1 MLSTLRPDDH
11 REIAKNLG
19 VYPALRFA
27 ATCKTIRATVAQSV
41 EQRPEMLPKRVAF
54 AFGTA
59 LQARLAETH
68 HLDTVREMSTS
79 EVYVPAF
86 GPPFPLRMRHVL
98 KINGA
103 RVADAFLTM
112 TLGEI
117 EFYTDHPR
125 IAVDMHL
132 IRYPTHERVNPELYR
147 YISAMHPSL
156 TLTCYRLMVTQETE
170 VKGTVI
176 PTSKRAGLP
185 PTFSGGIMAM
195 LVGRDLI

>member
-41 EQRPEMLPKRVAF
+41 EQRLEMLPKRVAF
-54 AFGTA
+54 AFGAA

-68 HLDTVREMSTS
+68 HLDTVREISTS

-103 RVADAFLTM
+103 RLADAFLTM

-117 EFYTDHPR
+117 EFYTDHPQ

-132 IRYPTHERVNPELYR
+132 IRYPTHVDPELYR

-156 TLTCYRLMVTQETE
+156 TLTCYRFMVTQETE
-170 VKGTVI
+170 VKGTVL
-176 PTSKRAGLP
+176 PTSKRARLP
-185 PTFSGGIMAM
+185 PTFSGGLMAM
-195 LVGRDLI
+195 LLECELI

>member
-54 AFGTA
+54 AFGAA

-68 HLDTVREMSTS
+68 HLDTVREISTS

-103 RVADAFLTM
+103 RLADAFLTM

-117 EFYTDHPR
+117 EFYTDHPQ

-132 IRYPTHERVNPELYR
+132 IRYPTHVDPELYR

-156 TLTCYRLMVTQETE
+156 TLTCYRFMVTQETE
-170 VKGTVI
+170 VKGTVL
-176 PTSKRAGLP
+176 PTSKRARLP
-185 PTFSGGIMAM
+185 PTFSGGLMAM
-195 LVGRDLI
+195 LLECELI

>member
-19 VYPALRFA
+19 VHPALRFA

-54 AFGTA
+54 AFGAA

-68 HLDTVREMSTS
+68 HLDTVREISTS

-103 RVADAFLTM
+103 RLADAFLTM

-117 EFYTDHPR
+117 EFYTDHPQ

-132 IRYPTHERVNPELYR
+132 IRYPTHVDPELYR

-156 TLTCYRLMVTQETE
+156 TLTCYRFMVTQETE
-170 VKGTVI
+170 VKGTVL
-176 PTSKRAGLP
+176 PTSKRARLP
-185 PTFSGGIMAM
+185 PTFSGGLMAM
-195 LVGRDLI
+195 LLECELI

>member
-11 REIAKNLG
+11 REIAKYLS

-54 AFGTA
+54 AFGAA

-68 HLDTVREMSTS
+68 HIDTVREISTS
-79 EVYVPAF
+79 EVHVPAF

-117 EFYTDHPR
+117 EFYTDHPQ
-125 IAVDMHL
+125 ISVDMHL
-132 IRYPTHERVNPELYR
+132 IRYPTHVDPELYR

-156 TLTCYRLMVTQETE
+156 TLTCYRFMVTQETE
-170 VKGTVI
+170 VKGTVL

-185 PTFSGGIMAM
+185 STFSNGLMAM
-195 LVGRDLI
+195 LLERELI